1 MRQEVG
7 KVTDVF
13 IGHSKGARVSKGKY
27 IHKQYGNSDIRWS
40 HDGLSLPLGK
50 WSGPSVSGP
59 REPRSV

>member
-1 MRQEVG
+1 MRQEAG

-40 HDGLSLPLGK
+40 HNGLSLPLGK
-50 WSGPSVSGP
+50 
-59 REPRSV
+59 

>member
-1 MRQEVG
+1 MRHETG

-13 IGHSKGARVSKGKY
+13 IGHSKEPESLREN

-40 HDGLSLPLGK
+40 HNGLSLPLGK

-59 REPRSV
+59 REPGSV